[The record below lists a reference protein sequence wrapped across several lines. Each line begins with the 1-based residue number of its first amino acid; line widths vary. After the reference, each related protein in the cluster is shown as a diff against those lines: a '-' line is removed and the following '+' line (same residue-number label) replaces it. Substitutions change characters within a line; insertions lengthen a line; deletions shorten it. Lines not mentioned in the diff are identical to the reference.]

1 MGTILSQNTTDTN
14 STRAFGILKHRF
26 PTWEAVRVA
35 EAKHVED
42 AVKSGGLAEIKVA
55 RIQIIL
61 NTLVEER
68 RETCME

>member
-1 MGTILSQNTTDTN
+1 M
-14 STRAFGILKHRF
+14 
-26 PTWEAVRVA
+26 
-35 EAKHVED
+35 
-42 AVKSGGLAEIKVA
+42 KSGGLAEIKVA